1 MKSMSKLKLLLFCIS
16 FLAVYIADFYAI
28 ADAPFPQ
35 LPTAV
40 ATEFDPPD
48 RGTDGNRQGSSSRT
62 GCPEVPQPLTALIP
76 ETNLGLTAADRPTF
90 LFYVPYS
97 PEPPREVELV
107 LLDEAE
113 NEIFNQKITPSEIP
127 GIISISL
134 PETAADLEIGKT
146 YRWQFSYICNP
157 RIRAEDDYVEG
168 AIARVAMDDELSRQL
183 EAVNT
188 PLERAELYAKAGLWY
203 ETLAELAQ
211 LRQIQPQNPETLAE
225 WQELLDS
232 VGLGHLAEE
241 PLQATGR

>member
-1 MKSMSKLKLLLFCIS
+1 MSKLKLLLFGIS
-16 FLAVYIADFYAI
+16 FVSVYIADFYAI
-28 ADAPFPQ
+28 ANAPFPK
-35 LPTAV
+35 LPAAV

-76 ETNLGLTAADRPTF
+76 ETNFGLTAAERPTF

-97 PEPPREVELV
+97 SEPPREVELV

-113 NEIFNQKITPSEIP
+113 NEIFNQKITPAEIP

-134 PETAADLEIGKT
+134 PDGAEPLEVGKT

-168 AIARVAMDDELSRQL
+168 AIERVAIDDELSRQL

-188 PLERAELYAKAGLWY
+188 PSERAELYAKAGLWY
-203 ETLAELAQ
+203 ETLTELAKM
-211 LRQIQPQNPETLAE
+211 RQMQPQNPETLAE
-225 WQELLDS
+225 WRELLDS

-241 PLQATGR
+241 PLRSAGR